1 MLQKVTFFRKTT
13 LLYQIKK
20 IKSRVLTNNVLVS
33 YTKIMTKFDDFLIM
47 SPKKMD
53 DLAKKYYKQ
62 LKSCN
67 KETGFY
73 EIEKSK
79 HFEILIKNINCMQ
92 NTITNMSRLCST
104 SFFNTR
110 AQCIDKIQEILFSI
124 NPTIQPCNTLPAKN
138 FCMAVTNCISCV
150 GDSITL
156 CLSIMGEKLHTED
169 YNRMMEICNKLSTL
183 CIKFSNLIGEC
194 RYRHK

>member
-1 MLQKVTFFRKTT
+1 MLQKVTFFRKTS
-13 LLYQIKK
+13 LLYK

-47 SPKKMD
+47 SPQKMD

-62 LKSCN
+62 LNSCN

-73 EIEKSK
+73 KIEKSK
-79 HFEILIKNINCMQ
+79 HFEILIKNIDCMQ
-92 NTITNMSRLCST
+92 NTIANMSQLCST
-104 SFFNTR
+104 GFYNTR
-110 AQCIDKIQEILFSI
+110 AQSISKVQEILASI
-124 NPTIQPCNTLPAKN
+124 NPTIQNCDTLPAKN

-150 GDSITL
+150 GDSLML
-156 CLSIMGEKLHTED
+156 CLSIMNEKLHDKD
-169 YNRMMEICNKLSTL
+169 YNRMIEICNKLSIL

-194 RYRHK
+194 RYRYK